1 MSARLAIGVLLLGV
15 STGCGDHALPAP
27 TVAVAGAPS
36 SDAADALPSPGG
48 SWTRARQPD
57 ASFIAPAAHLD
68 ADAQLDFFT
77 GFSFFRSPWVAAP
90 STTTARDGLGPLFNA
105 HSCDGCH
112 RNGGRGKSLLDAGA
126 GSPGMVVRVAVRD
139 ALGRVRPHPRY
150 GEQVQTRSTFGPPEA
165 TIAMSVEDAEGGL
178 RKPALHVSWLQST
191 PRPEDAEAEVLL
203 SARVAPALLGMG
215 LLESIPAPALAA
227 RADPED
233 ADGDGISGRVH
244 RLADGRSGRFGW
256 KAIQATVREQTAA
269 AFNEDLGITSPPRPE
284 TACTP
289 AQTVCRSRP
298 HGNDPQSGVEI
309 PEPLF
314 RRVVH
319 FVAHIPPPAAGRL
332 TERVRRGQRLF
343 AQLGCQACH
352 TPSQPSQAGT
362 IWPYTDLLLHDM
374 GDGLAD
380 GRPEGDAGGSE
391 WRTPPLWGLGTL
403 QKVSGHTTL
412 LHDGR
417 ARDVGEAILWH
428 GGEAKR
434 ARRDYQRLDDAARRD
449 LHAFLNAI

>member
-1 MSARLAIGVLLLGV
+1 MSVRLAAGVLLL
-15 STGCGDHALPAP
+15 SASAGCGGDLAP
-27 TVAVAGAPS
+27 VDAPDAAVVE
-36 SDAADALPSPGG
+36 AADALPSPGG

-68 ADAQLDFFT
+68 ADAQLDFYT

-90 STTTARDGLGPLFNA
+90 SSTTARDGLGPLFNA

-112 RNGGRGKSLLDAGA
+112 RNGGRGKSLLDSGSR
-126 GSPGMVVRVAVRD
+126 SPGMVVRVSIRD

-150 GEQVQTRSTFGPPEA
+150 GEQVQTRATFGAPEA
-165 TIAMSVEDAEGGL
+165 ELAMPAVDTAGGL
-178 RKPALHVSWLQST
+178 RKPALHVSWLPLEPAS
-191 PRPEDAEAEVLL
+191 EDAQDEVLL

-215 LLESIPAPALAA
+215 LLESIPEAALEA
-227 RADPED
+227 RADPDD
-233 ADGDGISGRVH
+233 ADRDGISGRVH
-244 RLADGRSGRFGW
+244 RLPDGRIGRFGW

-289 AQTVCRSRP
+289 AQAVCRGQP
-298 HGNDPQSGVEI
+298 NGNDPATGVEI
-309 PEPLF
+309 TEPLF

-332 TERVRRGQRLF
+332 TERVRRGRRTF
-343 AQLGCQACH
+343 SMLGCQACH
-352 TPSQPSQAGT
+352 TPSQPAQDGAV
-362 IWPYTDLLLHDM
+362 WPYTDLLLHDM

-380 GRPEGDAGGSE
+380 GRPEGDAGGGE
-391 WRTPPLWGLGTL
+391 WRTPPLWGLGALRT
-403 QKVSGHTTL
+403 VSGHTTL

-417 ARDVGEAILWH
+417 ARNIGEAILWH
-428 GGEAKR
+428 GGEADG
-434 ARRDYQRLDDAARRD
+434 ARRGYEGLDDAARAD
-449 LHAFLNAI
+449 LHAFLKAI